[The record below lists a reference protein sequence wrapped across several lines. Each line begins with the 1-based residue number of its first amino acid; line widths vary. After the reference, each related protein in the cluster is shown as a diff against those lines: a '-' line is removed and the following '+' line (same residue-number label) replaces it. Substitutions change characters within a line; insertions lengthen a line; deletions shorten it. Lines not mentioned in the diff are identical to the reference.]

1 MQKCVLN
8 VLNVVCV
15 LLRSPEKRGGALQR
29 LAHGS
34 LVTPGIATGTPS
46 RVQLVGFTALH
57 TSRKPPSGGGGEKSS
72 GIPDSSL
79 NVDFMT
85 EFLTPP
91 LGSGEL
97 TQKNEAVPLEGLS
110 NSGAE
115 PIESSDL
122 VQPHREPASVELCA
136 VASSRTIEPETR
148 YQGEDE
154 MGLKSAMIA
163 ISLVPRPHPLT
174 RRNGL
179 VNQVEFLGLAHAFAT
194 M

>member
-1 MQKCVLN
+1 MQKC

-34 LVTPGIATGTPS
+34 LVTPGVARGTPS
-46 RVQLVGFTALH
+46 RVQLVGFTTLH
-57 TSRKPPSGGGGEKSS
+57 TSRKPPSGGGGGGERGG

-136 VASSRTIEPETR
+136 VASSGTIEPETR
-148 YQGEDE
+148 YQGGG
-154 MGLKSAMIA
+154 MKW
-163 ISLVPRPHPLT
+163 V
-174 RRNGL
+174 
-179 VNQVEFLGLAHAFAT
+179 
-194 M
+194 